1 MSTALTRRLGGAV
14 LAVLLAC
21 GMTFVH
27 PARAAAA
34 GVGYIRLAHLVP
46 DGIKCDMYIQ
56 LNSADGKVF
65 KKLASIAYGTVSD
78 YETVPTGTYAV
89 TMRKPGDPESALPV
103 LTASI
108 TVEVGKAYTAARI
121 GPPDRAEARVFP
133 DDRTLPAGDVAKL
146 RIVQVAQRTVDVSV
160 VNGPSVASGV
170 AFTNITAYS
179 EVQPGKRELKVQP
192 AGGQP
197 ITVPAAF
204 EAGGVYSLLVLEGV
218 DGKFGAQLRT
228 DAKRAGQMPN
238 GGVDTGAGGTAH
250 QDYTPAY
257 VGAAVLVALMVAA
270 VLVRRRWR
278 TA

>member
-14 LAVLLAC
+14 LAVLLAF
-21 GMTFVH
+21 GMTLLH
-27 PARAAAA
+27 PARANAA

-46 DGIKCDMYIQ
+46 DNIKCDMYIQ
-56 LNSADGKVF
+56 LDSGNGKVL

-78 YETVPTGTYAV
+78 YETVPAGTYAV

-108 TVEVGKAYTAARI
+108 TVEAGKAYTAARI
-121 GPPDRAEARVFP
+121 GPPDKAEARVFP
-133 DDRTLPAGDVAKL
+133 DDRSLPAGNVAKL
-146 RIVQVAQRTVDVSV
+146 RVVQVAQRTVDVSV
-160 VNGPSVASGV
+160 VNGPSVASG
-170 AFTNITAYS
+170 AGLATITAYT

-204 EAGGVYSLLVLEGV
+204 DAGGVYSVLVLEGI
-218 DGKFGAQLRT
+218 DGKLSALLRT

-250 QDYTPAY
+250 EDYTPLL
-257 VGAAVLVALMVAA
+257 VGGAVLVALMAAA